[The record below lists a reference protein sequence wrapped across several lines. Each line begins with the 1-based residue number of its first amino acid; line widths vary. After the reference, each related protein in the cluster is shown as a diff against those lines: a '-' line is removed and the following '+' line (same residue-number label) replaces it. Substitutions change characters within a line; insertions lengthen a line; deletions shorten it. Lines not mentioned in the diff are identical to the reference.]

1 MALLDLMDWSVSK
14 VQNGKELCWE
24 PDLSANGICTGMKL
38 NGVTKVLLYSTA
50 EIGMNTITEK
60 NFKEFHCRLLE
71 SSMAHGVKWLAVSV
85 EGQITH
91 RDPTLAEV
99 YSHIGLSTNASTH
112 TGNQWE
118 TQLMRR
124 IGGRALREQMAD
136 TSMDN

>member
-24 PDLSANGICTGMKL
+24 PDLSANGTGTKL
-38 NGVTKVLLYSTA
+38 NGVTKVLIDSTA

-99 YSHIGLSTNASTH
+99 YSHIGLSTNASTQ
-112 TGNQWE
+112 TGCQWE

-124 IGGRALREQMAD
+124 IGERSLREQKAD